1 MQITPISNSS
11 YSQACSF
18 NGKNLDAL
26 SKVIPDTKV
35 YKGLTGWQKN
45 FFKQYLIALSTTVVF
60 SKAELDE
67 LDKCKYKEYPEK
79 YIKMFCDKKNIPEEL
94 RPTTKFLDLE
104 DCSGGSYDA
113 FNNNLILNSEFCFSK
128 QELFPLLRH
137 EMRHYEQSLEV
148 LRHETY
154 GPQYIDF
161 MAQMG
166 CDMTLAEFINNI
178 MNVPEE
184 EWDTDNEEELE
195 LVRGF
200 KQTLETDYEKGKEKL
215 ANYIK
220 DLCASDL
227 IERRNLIIKHF
238 GEIKADSKKS
248 NEIEKLYIG
257 LVNGN
262 NQIVDGVVNWKL
274 YFSSPAEYDAH
285 CAEDMAVAQQE
296 NKCFMRVLREKQEF
310 LINSDSPNTKKALE
324 EILEENPN
332 ADFFI

>member
-26 SKVIPDTKV
+26 SKVIPDTKA

-45 FFKQYLIALSTTVVF
+45 FFKQYLIALSTAVVF

-94 RPTTKFLDLE
+94 RPGSMFLKLE
-104 DCSGGSYDA
+104 DCSGGFYEA
-113 FNNNLILNSEFCFSK
+113 FNNNLILNSGIYLTK
-128 QELFPLLRH
+128 QELFSLLRH

-154 GPQYIDF
+154 GPQDVDF
-161 MAQMG
+161 MAEKACEMS
-166 CDMTLAEFINNI
+166 LPEFIHNI
-178 MNVPEE
+178 MEVPEE
-184 EWDTDNEEELE
+184 EWNTDNEEELE

-200 KQTLETDYEKGKEKL
+200 KQALEIDYEKGKKDL
-215 ANYIK
+215 ANYVK
-220 DLCASDL
+220 GLCASSL
-227 IERRNLIIKHF
+227 NERRNLIISHF
-238 GEIKADSKKS
+238 GEIKTGSKKS
-248 NEIEKLYIG
+248 DEIKNFYKG
-257 LVNGN
+257 LLNGN

-274 YFSSPAEYDAH
+274 YFSSPTEYDAH
-285 CAEDMAVAQQE
+285 CAEDMAIAQQE
-296 NKCFMRVLREKQEF
+296 GKCFMRVLREKQEF
-310 LINSDSPNTKKALE
+310 LMNSDSPNTKKALE